1 MGLCPLVSLL
11 QGCPINYR
19 LKIINILGR
28 IMPENK
34 GNFVKKIDL
43 GDVKILVVGL
53 ILLVIPVLFLLY
65 SLSRSSQKDVI
76 TSTRDRLGM
85 NRAAFSFQRKSSQH
99 PAGRA
104 GSSAR
109 PATARIS
116 PEKEWAQAFDRISSE
131 KAYIPPQIA
140 ALPPSERKYYE
151 AEMHSGIRNSNA
163 LISQGRLDE
172 ARAICEEILKTEN
185 ENEFLRFMASGNL
198 CTIYDEKG
206 DVTALRKEFLR
217 YLDLLESLKIKGF
230 TAKNVKAGYL
240 AMNKMLL
247 DFGKMRVDP
256 LVRSHVQEI
265 IKQNNAEGVATV
277 DSVLD
282 DTLGYLKNFPS
293 SRH

>member
-1 MGLCPLVSLL
+1 MTEKKNSF
-11 QGCPINYR
+11 I
-19 LKIINILGR
+19 
-28 IMPENK
+28 
-34 GNFVKKIDL
+34 KKIDL
-43 GDVKILVVGL
+43 GDVKILIIGL
-53 ILLVIPVLFLLY
+53 ILLIIPVIFLLY

-85 NRAAFSFQRKSSQH
+85 SKAAFSFQRTASQH
-99 PAGRA
+99 PAGKAGTAARA
-104 GSSAR
+104 A
-109 PATARIS
+109 ATRIA
-116 PEKEWAQAFDRISSE
+116 PEKEWDDAFDRISSA

-151 AEMHSGIRNSNA
+151 AEMHSGMRNSNA

-172 ARAICEEILKTEN
+172 ARVICEEILRTEN

-265 IKQNNAEGVATV
+265 IKQNGAEGVATV

>member
-1 MGLCPLVSLL
+1 MTESNEP
-11 QGCPINYR
+11 NF
-19 LKIINILGR
+19 KI
-28 IMPENK
+28 
-34 GNFVKKIDL
+34 KKIDL
-43 GDVKILVVGL
+43 GDIKILLIGL
-53 ILLVIPVLFLLY
+53 VLLIIPVLFLLY
-65 SLSRSSQKDVI
+65 TVTRTSKKDVV

-85 NRAAFSFQRKSSQH
+85 SKAAFSFQRTASKH
-99 PAGRA
+99 PAGKTGTPARA
-104 GSSAR
+104 AAAR
-109 PATARIS
+109 VA
-116 PEKEWAQAFDRISSE
+116 PEKEWADAVNRISSA

-140 ALPPSERKYYE
+140 AMPPEKRKYYE
-151 AEMHSGIRNSNA
+151 AEMHTGIRNSNA

-185 ENEFLRFMASGNL
+185 DNEFLRFMASGNL

-206 DVTALRKEFLR
+206 DISALRKEFLR

-240 AMNKMLL
+240 SMNKMLL

-256 LVRSHVQEI
+256 IVRNHVQEI